1 VNRRSPTAA
10 IDRRG
15 LAGTTGRRW
24 LAVAIGALLL
34 VAGCAGCGGE
44 PTGAAAV
51 VTSPPRIPAG
61 LETLTGVPAP
71 PDTSCGDATE
81 SLRPTGPL
89 PAPGQMP
96 AGSTMAKIKDRGRLI
111 AGVDQ
116 NAYLFGYRDPISGEL
131 TGFDIDIARE
141 IALAIFGDASKIE
154 FHPMTAAQRI
164 PALKNNEVD
173 VVVRT
178 FTVNCE
184 RRKEIQFSSVYYQ
197 SAQRVLVRRGSSLNG
212 LADLGEKRVCAAKGS
227 TSIQRIAS
235 AESKPVPIQ
244 VNAALDCLML
254 LQLGKVDAIST
265 DDVVLHGFA
274 AQDPGTEVVGPA
286 VGADPYGIGIPKANE
301 DMVRFVNGVL
311 ERLRSDGTWTAFYEK
326 NLSSVLGQ
334 PPAPPEPLY
343 QQD

>member
-1 VNRRSPTAA
+1 VNRRSQTAVV
-10 IDRRG
+10 DRRW

-24 LAVAIGALLL
+24 LAVAVGALVL
-34 VAGCAGCGGE
+34 VAGCAGCGGK
-44 PTGAAAV
+44 PTGAA
-51 VTSPPRIPAG
+51 TSVAPTPRTPAG
-61 LETLTGVPAP
+61 AETLTGAPTP
-71 PDTSCGDATE
+71 PDTGCGDATK

-96 AGSTMAKIKDRGRLI
+96 AGSTMAKIKERGRLI

-131 TGFDIDIARE
+131 TGFDIDIARQ

-154 FHPMTAAQRI
+154 FHPMAAAHRI
-164 PALKNNEVD
+164 PALTNDEVD

-184 RRKEIQFSSVYYQ
+184 RRKDIQFSSVYYQ
-197 SAQRVLVRRGSSLNG
+197 SAQRVLVRRGSSPNG
-212 LADLGEKRVCAAKGS
+212 LADLGGKRVCAAKSS

-235 AESKPVPIQ
+235 AKSKPVPIQ
-244 VNAALDCLML
+244 VNTALDCLML
-254 LQLGKVDAIST
+254 LQLGQVDAIST

-311 ERLRSDGTWTAFYEK
+311 QRLRSDGTWTAFYQK
-326 NLSSVLGQ
+326 NLSNVLGA
-334 PPAPPEPLY
+334 PPPPPEPAY
-343 QQD
+343 KD